1 MQKLQ
6 HFSAFTTFQLAKIE
20 MSSDA
25 LRVCLFLLEKS
36 FYKHGVCTASLSE
49 IADACFYSKSNH
61 SLKIAIP
68 SYLSELEKLEIIKIK
83 KEKGVTNTYKLLNLE
98 YAKIFTKSKSISEK
112 VEKKEVKK
120 VYKKPANPVQVQ
132 QVTQVHEEKQVQV
145 QAHKVQTR
153 PQFCDEIAAEWV
165 AWRREQ
171 GLLKSFPIEEYAIH
185 IQNAYPELPTQNYEF
200 WMRKIFEHIKTDE
213 KFWRSACDTP
223 HELMSK
229 CKGSIKI
236 LKIFVDLQKTKDKQN
251 MLQSELKNTIKEDD
265 PNYKV
270 FCQEI
275 PF

>member
-6 HFSAFTTFQLAKIE
+6 HFTGFTTFQLAKIE
-20 MSSDA
+20 MTDHA

-83 KEKGVTNTYKLLNLE
+83 KEKGVTNTYKLLDLE
-98 YAKIFTKSKSISEK
+98 YAKKFTKDSASKK

-120 VYKKPANPVQVQ
+120 VYKKPLKPVQTQ

-165 AWRREQ
+165 AWRREK
-171 GLLKSFPIEEYAIH
+171 GLENGFPLEEYATYIH
-185 IQNAYPELPTQNYEF
+185 NAYAILPVQNYDF
-200 WMRKIFEHIKTDE
+200 WMRKIFEFIKQSE
-213 KFWRSACDTP
+213 FWGEQGACSTP
-223 HELMSK
+223 YMLLKKHEGSK
-229 CKGSIKI
+229 KI
-236 LKIFVDLQKTKDKQN
+236 LKIFEQMQSSKNKQKYTQEKVEDIIEK
-251 MLQSELKNTIKEDD
+251 DD
-265 PNYKV
+265 PNYRV